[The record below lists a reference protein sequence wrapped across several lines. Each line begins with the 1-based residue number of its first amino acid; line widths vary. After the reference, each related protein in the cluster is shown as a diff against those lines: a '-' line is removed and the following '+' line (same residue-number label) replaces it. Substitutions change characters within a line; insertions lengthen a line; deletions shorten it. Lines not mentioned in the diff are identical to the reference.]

1 MATKRGHDFDDVP
14 VSNTEKLPQVKEI
27 VSLLEFSDKFT
38 TLRLVGKLYAYGTHW
53 VNVKKRDGSRTS
65 FPTACLAFDSETGQR
80 DSTKKCPWCEHERE
94 HPQPKD
100 QADRNKFF
108 GSRFSTDYYVNAISR
123 SLQKR
128 IGTTVDT
135 PTKHEAKTGF
145 KQKDSDTQTPFV
157 VIRLTP
163 SLVRSIKGLKEL
175 NVHEDE
181 NGDSTAFAVTHPKFG
196 RDVAIKYDKD
206 AAGPAKYP
214 LQIGSDA
221 PLKAVEKK
229 FLQWDLS
236 DLVPTREYKDELNEY
251 TRWAEKLG
259 FGAKKKSAKDIDD
272 EDADSGLDDDEDEDD
287 KPVKKAAK
295 PAPKKAASKPK
306 YEEEDEDEDEDEDDE
321 PVKKPVKKATAKK
334 PAPWSEEDDEES
346 EEEDEEPARKKAV
359 KKPAKKVVDEDESDD
374 EDEDEDEKPV
384 KKSAKPAPKKPVKK
398 VVEEDEDED
407 DDSDEDEEPVVKK
420 PVKKAPAKT
429 SKKPKYEEEDEE
441 DEY

>member
-14 VSNTEKLPQVKEI
+14 VSNTEKLPQVKEL

-108 GSRFSTDYYVNAISR
+108 GSSFSTDYYVNAISR

-206 AAGPAKYP
+206 AAGAAKYP

-272 EDADSGLDDDEDEDD
+272 EDADSGLDDDEDEED

-306 YEEEDEDEDEDEDDE
+306 YEEEDEDEDDSEDEDEADE
-321 PVKKPVKKATAKK
+321 PVKKPVKKAAAKK
-334 PAPWSEEDDEES
+334 PAPWSEDDDEDS
-346 EEEDEEPARKKAV
+346 EEEDEEPAPKKSV
-359 KKPAKKVVDEDESDD
+359 KKPATKKKVVEEDE
-374 EDEDEDEKPV
+374 EDEEDEKPV
-384 KKSAKPAPKKPVKK
+384 KKPAPKKTVKK
-398 VVEEDEDED
+398 VVEEDEEEEEAE
-407 DDSDEDEEPVVKK
+407 EDEEPVVKK